1 MTRVPDRAGA
11 ESRNSS
17 GGPVGEIGG
26 NVLRLQVC
34 GPGMMTAAQTP
45 TGVLEEGGVPVSAP
59 RAARLPFKRAAGEE
73 NFGPEGPF
81 QAKMPQKAL
90 VRRFHKSRDSAFACA
105 HSALVG
111 CSACGLLL
119 PPLPR
124 PCCWHASGH
133 AAVRFAR
140 KTAAR
145 LLERACAMPSLCDHD
160 TLAVFAR
167 RVLHVSA
174 GRQCRTPPRS
184 GGLW

>member
-1 MTRVPDRAGA
+1 MP
-11 ESRNSS
+11 
-17 GGPVGEIGG
+17 
-26 NVLRLQVC
+26 
-34 GPGMMTAAQTP
+34 
-45 TGVLEEGGVPVSAP
+45 GGVPVSRL

-81 QAKMPQKAL
+81 QAKMPPKAL

-133 AAVRFAR
+133 AAMRLHAR
-140 KTAAR
+140 RPPGCSNELAPCHRCVIMTR
-145 LLERACAMPSLCDHD
+145 SPSLRGASCTSVQD
-160 TLAVFAR
+160 AAAER
-167 RVLHVSA
+167 RLMVATSGSYRRL
-174 GRQCRTPPRS
+174 GRTVPIDLKAIRA
-184 GGLW
+184 